1 VLCLVCVVLGVC
13 CAAADNTV
21 QLPSLTMMRVVFIV
35 AIVLACASGAF
46 AAVSSHE
53 EMVAYVNGGDF
64 GWKAK
69 SHPRFAAQVRVCP

>member
-1 VLCLVCVVLGVC
+1 
-13 CAAADNTV
+13 
-21 QLPSLTMMRVVFIV
+21 MMRVVFIV